1 MPPLRA
7 KLARSPGRAA
17 KAQRPR
23 LPFSAFL
30 HSSTLL
36 PAEQSANMMNGG
48 KIMDKP
54 LVTIKYKTAN
64 GNEICVEVSTPV
76 KELLEQS
83 DRQIRTQ
90 RRQDRRHLDYVD
102 FIDGLTDTAMMNP
115 QEDIA
120 DLVIRM
126 ESYKQLYTAIN
137 QLSEI
142 QRRNI
147 NAYQKGKTGRI
158 FSNI

>member
-1 MPPLRA
+1 
-7 KLARSPGRAA
+7 
-17 KAQRPR
+17 
-23 LPFSAFL
+23 
-30 HSSTLL
+30 
-36 PAEQSANMMNGG
+36 
-48 KIMDKP
+48 MDKP

-64 GNEICVEVSTPV
+64 GSEICVEVSTPV

-83 DRQIRTQ
+83 SRQIQSQ

-102 FIDGLTDTAMMNP
+102 FIDGLTGTAIRNP

-126 ESYKQLYTAIN
+126 ESYQRLHTAIN

-142 QRRNI
+142 QRRRLTLNFI
-147 NAYQKGKTGRI
+147 NNLTHRQIAEIEGVDQAAIGRSI
-158 FSNI
+158 KRALNQLCKLLAE

>member
-1 MPPLRA
+1 
-7 KLARSPGRAA
+7 
-17 KAQRPR
+17 
-23 LPFSAFL
+23 
-30 HSSTLL
+30 
-36 PAEQSANMMNGG
+36 
-48 KIMDKP
+48 MDKP

-64 GNEICVEVSTPV
+64 GSEICVEVSTPV

-83 DRQIRTQ
+83 SRQIQSQ

-102 FIDGLTDTAMMNP
+102 FIDGLTDTAMRNP

-126 ESYKQLYTAIN
+126 ESYQRLYTAIN

-142 QRRNI
+142 QRRRLTLNFI
-147 NAYQKGKTGRI
+147 DNLTHRQIAEIEGVDQAAIGRSI
-158 FSNI
+158 KRALNQLCKLLAE

>member
-1 MPPLRA
+1 
-7 KLARSPGRAA
+7 
-17 KAQRPR
+17 
-23 LPFSAFL
+23 
-30 HSSTLL
+30 
-36 PAEQSANMMNGG
+36 
-48 KIMDKP
+48 MDKP

-64 GNEICVEVSTPV
+64 GNEICVEVSTSV

-126 ESYKQLYTAIN
+126 ESYQRLYTAIN

-142 QRRNI
+142 QRRRLTLNFI
-147 NAYQKGKTGRI
+147 NNLTLRQIAEIEGVSQAVVSRSIKRALNQLCKLLAE
-158 FSNI
+158 

>member
-1 MPPLRA
+1 
-7 KLARSPGRAA
+7 
-17 KAQRPR
+17 
-23 LPFSAFL
+23 
-30 HSSTLL
+30 
-36 PAEQSANMMNGG
+36 
-48 KIMDKP
+48 MDKP

-83 DRQIRTQ
+83 TRQIQSQ

-102 FIDGLTDTAMMNP
+102 FIDGLTGTAMMNP

-126 ESYKQLYTAIN
+126 ESYQRLHTAIN
-137 QLSEI
+137 QLSNI
-142 QRRNI
+142 QRRRLTLNFI
-147 NAYQKGKTGRI
+147 DNLTHRQIAEIEGVDQAAIGRSI
-158 FSNI
+158 KRALNQLCKLLAE

>member
-1 MPPLRA
+1 
-7 KLARSPGRAA
+7 
-17 KAQRPR
+17 
-23 LPFSAFL
+23 
-30 HSSTLL
+30 
-36 PAEQSANMMNGG
+36 
-48 KIMDKP
+48 MDKP

-64 GNEICVEVSTPV
+64 GSEICVEVSTPV

-83 DRQIRTQ
+83 TRQIQSQ

-126 ESYKQLYTAIN
+126 ESYQRLHAAIN
-137 QLSEI
+137 QLSDI
-142 QRRNI
+142 QRRRLTLNFI
-147 NAYQKGKTGRI
+147 DNLTHRQIAEIEGVDQAAIGRSI
-158 FSNI
+158 KRALNQLCKLLAE